1 MNNFLLPDYLADQLE
16 QAQAL
21 QPQGLTLRELYAG
34 LAMAG
39 ILIGCYT
46 NPDAETIP
54 HDWVADQAK
63 DHADTLIAALEDED
77 GQA

>member
-1 MNNFLLPDYLADQLE
+1 M
-16 QAQAL
+16 
-21 QPQGLTLRELYAG
+21 
-34 LAMAG
+34 MG

-54 HDWVADQAK
+54 HDWVASEAIE
-63 DHADTLIAALEDED
+63 HAEALISALEDGKD